1 MQFVTVRQELTAAC
15 RVFLSQ
21 VIAFDQFCANVQRD
35 VFSVLAMHQDNTVP
49 GATGCKGN
57 APIIAGLN
65 IPVNEPVPEETS
77 GDLEKQL
84 ELASSSIT
92 SEAAVITITATS
104 GVRASAAAA
113 EPAPQS
119 APGATAACCEATGF

>member
-1 MQFVTVRQELTAAC
+1 M
-15 RVFLSQ
+15 SQ

-35 VFSVLAMHQDNTVP
+35 VFSVLAMHQDNSVP
-49 GATGCKGN
+49 GGIGCKGN
-57 APIIAGLN
+57 GPIIAGLN
-65 IPVNEPVPEETS
+65 IPLNEPVPEETS
-77 GDLEKQL
+77 GDLEKHF

-113 EPAPQS
+113 EPTPQ
-119 APGATAACCEATGF
+119 